1 MVVIVETK
9 ENKTKQNKTTP
20 MNIVSVVYISIN
32 LSKQKRT
39 LLPPSIAAI
48 SYHHLLIKSMIIGIF
63 AKQKWPILIAEKC
76 DE

>member
-1 MVVIVETK
+1 VLYIYQSIY
-9 ENKTKQNKTTP
+9 QNK
-20 MNIVSVVYISIN
+20 
-32 LSKQKRT
+32 KT